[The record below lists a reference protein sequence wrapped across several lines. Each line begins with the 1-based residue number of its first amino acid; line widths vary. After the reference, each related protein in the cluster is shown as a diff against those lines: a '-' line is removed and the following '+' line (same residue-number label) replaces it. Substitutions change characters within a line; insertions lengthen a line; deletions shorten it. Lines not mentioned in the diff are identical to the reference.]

1 MRPDNQTSLVLSI
14 RLFLGEGAPL
24 SSIFDGLK
32 TMGQAYVPCV
42 LLVLAGSL
50 AQGLEGCVPAWRI
63 IIVFDEVRHTYTHHT
78 THKRNNNDDKQRAG
92 STPPSCAARAS

>member
-1 MRPDNQTSLVLSI
+1 MQTAHD

-50 AQGLEGCVPAWRI
+50 AQGLEGCVCGESKSYLI
-63 IIVFDEVRHTYTHHT
+63 S
-78 THKRNNNDDKQRAG
+78 N
-92 STPPSCAARAS
+92 